1 MNENPFEKLSA
12 SYLIDLSTRVL
23 EVDNAPNSFEEIS
36 NHHINYGSDLLLA
49 ATKKYGGMYSN
60 VPKLSKGQLQVVA
73 KLEHEYDHL
82 RRVAGTSFGHL
93 LAALFAKKIDHA
105 LRLVDWDGESQVDF
119 VDRDHEF
126 VKNLKRASDVREAAF
141 VMLADSPIPGSYS
154 AECVA
159 SALTALCNLGGGAT
173 VQLGNKPFRDIL
185 PSVRTTRG
193 ARVLGAQALLE
204 FFAVGKES
212 SYAAFAIDKSA
223 VPVEDYRKVTL
234 YNLVGAI
241 WRDLYQFPMPVV
253 SAESWTEDAQPLNG
267 KRFPIEL
274 YAAVDLALWVPFTPD
289 GWVQGMEWLDVHPGW
304 RFLKILDLLKATDKP
319 MTPFSSAD
327 AMTDE
332 HFEGLQAEWAIQL
345 GWPKASEL
353 ARDWL
358 AALESILDIHQ
369 KTDRCDVPWTI
380 SDDSWRWRGDADY
393 LRTKIKHPG
402 LSVITRPATHG
413 YSHLWFQMLLAED
426 PKSER
431 MNFYTPPSLESHLAK
446 MGYTFPPSLTLQV
459 VSEGILA
466 RADNPKSRLSRRV
479 ERLTDYAYTM
489 LKDCRTYH
497 SRS

>member
-1 MNENPFEKLSA
+1 MIENPFEKLDA

-23 EVDNAPNSFEEIS
+23 EVDNAPNSFEEIF
-36 NHHINYGSDLLLA
+36 NHHINYGNELLLA
-49 ATKKYGGMYSN
+49 ATKKYGDMYSN
-60 VPKLSKGQLQVVA
+60 VPVLSKSQLQVVA

-93 LAALFAKKIDHA
+93 LAALFAKKVDHA
-105 LRLVDWDGESQVDF
+105 LLLVDWDREPRVDF
-119 VDRDHEF
+119 VDRDHGF
-126 VKNLKRASDVREAAF
+126 VKNLKLASDVREAAF

-154 AECVA
+154 TECVA
-159 SALTALCNLGGGAT
+159 SALTALCNLGAGAT

-185 PSVRTTRG
+185 PSVGTTRG

-212 SYAAFAIDKSA
+212 SYAAFAIGASA

-234 YNLVGAI
+234 YNLVGII

-253 SAESWTEDAQPLNG
+253 SAESWTEDAQPLTG

-274 YAAVDLALWVPFTPD
+274 YAAIDLALWVPFRPD
-289 GWVQGMEWLDVHPGW
+289 GWVQGMEWRDVHPGW
-304 RFLKILDLLKATDKP
+304 RFLKILDLLKITNHP

-327 AMTDE
+327 AMTNE
-332 HFEGLQAEWAIQL
+332 QFEALQSKWAIKL

-353 ARDWL
+353 ANSWL
-358 AALESILDIHQ
+358 AALENVLDVHQ
-369 KTDRCDVPWTI
+369 KTDRCNVPWTI

-393 LRTKIKHPG
+393 LRTKLKHPG

-426 PKSER
+426 PKLRR
-431 MNFYTPPSLESHLAK
+431 MNFYAPPSLESHLAK
-446 MGYTFPPSLTLQV
+446 MGYTFPPALSLQV
-459 VSEGILA
+459 VSEGIVA
-466 RADNPKSRLSRRV
+466 RAANPKSRLSRRI
-479 ERLTDYAYTM
+479 ERLTDCAYQM
-489 LKDCRTYH
+489 LTDCRTYQ